1 MDQPTDAR
9 AAARQSRCGD
19 LSVAIADQIRA
30 AILEGRLIE
39 GERLPSEAELAAS
52 FGVSRPTVREA
63 LKRLA
68 AQNLIR
74 TRRGAAGGAFVRK
87 LSFDDVR
94 AQMQALTTL
103 ALSMNAVDFETAC
116 EARFALEAAA
126 VPLAAARHRSEHL
139 ARMQAEIAR
148 QEDPALSDRAFCA
161 SDVAFHVALV
171 EAAGN
176 PVLTFQLASAIE
188 AMQPLMNMITYTQ
201 RKRAI
206 ITSLHRKLHA
216 AIAIEDRERALDVL
230 DRLARYTLEIGEAI
244 RADRASR
251 RMAKAADG
259 EAG

>member
-1 MDQPTDAR
+1 MQGLSNAR
-9 AAARQSRCGD
+9 KFAQRQRSDD
-19 LSVAIADQIRA
+19 LSVVIADQIRT
-30 AILEGRLIE
+30 AILEGQLIE
-39 GERLPSEAELAAS
+39 GERLPSEADLAAS

-126 VPLAAARHRSEHL
+126 VPLAAKRHRPEHL
-139 ARMQAEIAR
+139 ARMQEEIER
-148 QEDPALSDRAFCA
+148 QEDPALSDEAFCA

-201 RKRAI
+201 RKRALI
-206 ITSLHRKLHA
+206 SSLHRKLHGA
-216 AIAIEDRERALDVL
+216 LAIEDTGRALAVL
-230 DRLARYTLEIGEAI
+230 NRLGSYTLELGTQI
-244 RADRASR
+244 RDACASR
-251 RMAKAADG
+251 RADESAKKA
-259 EAG
+259 